1 MLQSECS
8 LSKIGFD
15 GAENEPSE
23 VWHDFYLYLAW
34 IPDAQPTGPARALP
48 LVLGAVLVGA
58 VVAGAVLVQYLYG
71 AAFPPP
77 DPLDF

>member
-1 MLQSECS
+1 MSVHFQRSASTEPRTS
-8 LSKIGFD
+8 PPKF
-15 GAENEPSE
+15 GAT
-23 VWHDFYLYLAW
+23 
-34 IPDAQPTGPARALP
+34 PTFTLPGSPTRSPGPARALP